1 MNFKASVS
9 VKLRWG
15 WCWAW
20 SCIQWGFIPPIPKN
34 LQLQAA
40 HSLKTRPF
48 IQPPPPST
56 PLMPVTSDRPST
68 ILQDASSAFRD
79 RIYLPQCQRT
89 SNQRLPTCT
98 GPVHIF
104 SPLHFQHLQWLLHQ
118 TTPVE
123 FCKVPVL
130 HLEMA
135 LFARLLTVLEEI
147 KETQR
152 VHGRMIQSLL
162 TQQDARAVA
171 ALPEDI
177 VFPLR
182 TVSDITAM
190 EQKLS
195 DPTFQKQVVCS
206 NMTNLAGSQVLML
219 MFFHIQYCA
228 KVFGHHQL
236 CC

>member
-1 MNFKASVS
+1 MIMHPVGLYTPNSKEPPTAGCPLTQDPSIYPAPSTFNSFNACYFRPTQYNSS
-9 VKLRWG
+9 R
-15 WCWAW
+15 CQF
-20 SCIQWGFIPPIPKN
+20 CIQRSHLPPPVPEN
-34 LQLQAA
+34 LQPEAL
-40 HSLKTRPF
+40 HLHRTRPY
-48 IQPPPPST
+48 IQPSPLST
-56 PLMPVTSDRPST
+56 PSMAVTPDHPSRV
-68 ILQDASSAFRD
+68 LQGASSSFRD
-79 RIYLPQCQRT
+79 
-89 SNQRLPTCT
+89 
-98 GPVHIF
+98 G
-104 SPLHFQHLQWLLHQ
+104 
-118 TTPVE
+118 
-123 FCKVPVL
+123 
-130 HLEMA
+130 M
-135 LFARLLTVLEEI
+135 FAPLLTVLEEI

-182 TVSDITAM
+182 TVSDVTAM

-228 KVFGHHQL
+228 KVFSHHQL